1 MLFLPARGVKSGET
15 SGEIITGGENHTASS
30 SLGTFPNT
38 RTLLYASLIYVAER
52 RDSRSRN
59 AVPASAKSSSQS
71 EVASPFTS
79 NIAML
84 YLGQTDL
91 LSSVESLPSVST

>member
-1 MLFLPARGVKSGET
+1 MLQRYLPKQPYVT
-15 SGEIITGGENHTASS
+15 III
-30 SLGTFPNT
+30 
-38 RTLLYASLIYVAER
+38 YVSLIYVAEEKR
-52 RDSRSRN
+52 FEISY

-79 NIAML
+79 KIAML